1 MRPRFFVIITLAAF
15 LGLAAGARAQFGPMS
30 SGTKVLDASALRPPA
45 GARVAIVEFADMECP
60 MCAQSNPTIKAAAA
74 QYKIP
79 WVRHDFII
87 PGHIWS
93 PVAAVNARWFDLRSK
108 ALGDEYRDQV
118 FANQVSIYNSRVLRQ
133 FTEKFA
139 AAHHIALPFA
149 IDPEGKLAAEV
160 RADTD
165 LGRRTGIE
173 HTPTVFIVMA
183 SKKGPRYIEVDHPQQ
198 DLYRTIDQALAETRS
213 R

>member
-1 MRPRFFVIITLAAF
+1 MEPDRGRRRPLVRPPEQ
-15 LGLAAGARAQFGPMS
+15 G
-30 SGTKVLDASALRPPA
+30 SGRRIPRPGLRPS
-45 GARVAIVEFADMECP
+45 GLHL
-60 MCAQSNPTIKAAAA
+60 Q
-74 QYKIP
+74 
-79 WVRHDFII
+79 
-87 PGHIWS
+87 
-93 PVAAVNARWFDLRSK
+93 
-108 ALGDEYRDQV
+108 
-118 FANQVSIYNSRVLRQ
+118 SRVLRQ

-139 AAHHIALPFA
+139 AAYHISLPFA

-160 RADTD
+160 RADTE
-165 LGRRTGIE
+165 LGRRTGID